1 MAKTS
6 KKSKAPTVARA
17 ARFRLMPLTL
27 IMLSLVLVL
36 KLNDVWMG
44 TQALRPMLIAS
55 AQAEEKPAEE
65 AKSEAPAD
73 EKKADKKASAEQK
86 PAEEEKTLGAGKRT
100 VKEIEA
106 LKAKQS
112 APETSAV
119 EKELLQSLGARREA
133 IEKREADLA
142 LKATMLEA
150 TEGRINDRIEE
161 MKKLKLELQNVL
173 KQYEGRQDDEIRG
186 LVKIYEN
193 MKPIN
198 AAVIFNEL
206 DMPILL
212 SVIDKMSE
220 RKVAP
225 VIAAMDPKR
234 AKEVTEQLAEMRK
247 LRAMQ
252 QQKAASLAAD
262 GEGVKPLP

>member
-1 MAKTS
+1 MAKTT

-27 IMLSLVLVL
+27 TMLSLVLVL

-55 AQAEEKPAEE
+55 AQAEEKPAEN
-65 AKSEAPAD
+65 AEAPKE
-73 EKKADKKASAEQK
+73 EKSDKKASAEK

-133 IEKREADLA
+133 LEKREADLA
-142 LKATMLEA
+142 LKETMLEA

-161 MKKLKLELQNVL
+161 MKKLKLELQSVL
-173 KQYEGRQDDEIRG
+173 KQYEGKQDDEIRG

-252 QQKAASLAAD
+252 QQKAASLAAE